1 MTADRFNIL
10 LAEDDELTRR
20 FMRLMLASECDELL
34 EAEDGAAALEIAR
47 TGKVDLI
54 VSDIMMPHC
63 TGIELCAQVKGS
75 PATQMIPVVL
85 CTALDGDDDR
95 LKGLEAGADDFITKP
110 INQSELIAKVH
121 NFRRSVLLQKQ
132 VEAGKFEAERMVKEA
147 TLELRDT
154 IEQLKIAQA
163 EAALAQLDVIHRLA
177 AATEYKDSDTGDH
190 IRRIGEYT
198 RITARCLGWFSDHEI
213 GTIAQASTMH
223 DLGKIGIPDYILM
236 KPGLLTSEEF
246 EQMKNHTILGWR
258 LLSGSTT
265 PMLQIAARI
274 ARSHHEKWD
283 GTGYPDGLSREDI
296 PPEARIVAVA
306 DVFDAL
312 RAQRCYK
319 PEYPLDQCFEM
330 VKASTDQHFDPEIV
344 EAFLTCRDE
353 MAEVSMGVTQIH
365 DDDDEIEHLERAT
378 A

>member
-1 MTADRFNIL
+1 MTVERFNIL

-20 FMRLMLASECDELL
+20 FMRLMLAEECDELI
-34 EAEDGAAALEIAR
+34 EAEDGTSALKIAQ

-54 VSDIMMPHC
+54 VSDVMMPGC
-63 TGIELCAQVKGS
+63 SGIEMCAKIKES
-75 PATQMIPVVL
+75 PATQLIPVVL
-85 CTALDGDDDR
+85 CTALDGDEDR
-95 LKGLEAGADDFITKP
+95 LKGLEAGADDFIAKP
-110 INQSELIAKVH
+110 INQSELIAKVR
-121 NFRRSVLLQKQ
+121 NFRRTVLLQKQ
-132 VEAGKFEAERMVKEA
+132 VQAGKFEAERMVKQA

-154 IEQLKIAQA
+154 IEQLKLAQA

-198 RITARCLGWFSDHEI
+198 RITSRCLGWFSDDEVI
-213 GTIAQASTMH
+213 TIAEASTMH

-246 EQMKNHTILGWR
+246 EHMKNHTILGWR
-258 LLSGSTT
+258 LLSGSRT

-283 GTGYPDGLSREDI
+283 GTGYPDGLTREEI
-296 PPEARIVAVA
+296 PAEARIVAVA

-319 PEYPLDQCFEM
+319 PEYPIDQCFEM
-330 VKASTDQHFDPEIV
+330 VKTSSDQHFDPEIV

-353 MAEVSMGVTQIH
+353 MEQVSIGMPRIPS
-365 DDDDEIEHLERAT
+365 DDDEIDPLVRET